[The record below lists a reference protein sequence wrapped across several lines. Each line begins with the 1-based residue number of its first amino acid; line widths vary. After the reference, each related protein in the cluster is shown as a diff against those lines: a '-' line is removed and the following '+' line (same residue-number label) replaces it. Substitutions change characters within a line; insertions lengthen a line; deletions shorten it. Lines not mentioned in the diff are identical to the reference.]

1 MKKRIITLAGLMALS
16 CALAVG
22 CGNSTSQTETQS
34 AAQTEAAC
42 AGALMVALSGDNYY
56 FGRLVKKPQIG
67 DDIRELETED
77 IKRSNLLLYITA
89 FLMVVMVSV
98 IRLVLL
104 LQAGF

>member
-1 MKKRIITLAGLMALS
+1 
-16 CALAVG
+16 
-22 CGNSTSQTETQS
+22 
-34 AAQTEAAC
+34 
-42 AGALMVALSGDNYY
+42 MVALSGDNYY

-104 LQAGF
+104 LQVIFKKSRFLVEKEDYCIWKTDTRR

>member
-56 FGRLVKKPQIG
+56 FGKLVHKPQIG
-67 DDIRELETED
+67 EAIRPLEAGDIG
-77 IKRSNLLLYITA
+77 RSNILLYITA
-89 FLMVVMVSV
+89 FLMVIIVLL
-98 IRLVLL
+98 IRLIIMLAVR
-104 LQAGF
+104 